1 SELPMAITLNR
12 IGYQYQILGRLRE
25 AERSYAAAL
34 GIVERKSGV
43 TSHNAVKLALDL
55 SSACLDLGQVSRAES
70 LIRRFLRRDDELS
83 SNDRVTLHLDLAS
96 VLAAK
101 RKFADAE
108 ALYQQALRFF
118 EYDSSRESRERTII
132 ILSNLSTIYM
142 QMNRFAEGR
151 RYSDRALAQLATMP
165 DLQPLVV

>member
-1 SELPMAITLNR
+1 MIRFVLLAAVITTEVTQQAWIEQLQEADRLRNQNRFDEAERAYIVARNQAEILGASELPMAITLNR

-70 LIRRFLRRDDELS
+70 LIRRVLRRDDELS
-83 SNDRVTLHLDLAS
+83 SNDSATLHLDLAS

-101 RKFADAE
+101 R
-108 ALYQQALRFF
+108 
-118 EYDSSRESRERTII
+118 
-132 ILSNLSTIYM
+132 
-142 QMNRFAEGR
+142 
-151 RYSDRALAQLATMP
+151 
-165 DLQPLVV
+165 